1 MTRHQTSPLRYS
13 ILREPSSE
21 CQELVSRLSS
31 VLTRGRYSQPD
42 FRSGIQLGTRTQSGI
57 VEDCSPPGGNGEFGS
72 AASPHCGYY
81 DPLFLSHHY
90 DQKKTLSY
98 IVFTSQQF
106 SDIIHQPNH
115 IQFFLSY
122 AVADSKTPSQV
133 LLFMILC

>member
-1 MTRHQTSPLRYS
+1 M
-13 ILREPSSE
+13 
-21 CQELVSRLSS
+21 SRLSR
-31 VLTRGRYSQPD
+31 VRTRGRYSQPD

-57 VEDCSPPGGNGEFGS
+57 VEDCPPPGGNGELGS
-72 AASPHCGYY
+72 APSPHCGYY

-115 IQFFLSY
+115 IQFSFCPTLLL
-122 AVADSKTPSQV
+122 TPRLKLKFHYVSFCV
-133 LLFMILC
+133 NNDNLTVCCSHSL